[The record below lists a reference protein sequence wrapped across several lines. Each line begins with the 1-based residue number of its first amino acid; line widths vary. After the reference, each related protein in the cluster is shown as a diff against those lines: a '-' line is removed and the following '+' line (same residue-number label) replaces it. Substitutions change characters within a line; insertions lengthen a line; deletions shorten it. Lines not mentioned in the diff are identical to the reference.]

1 MDTEPLGLTT
11 SLLAAVPIALAI
23 GILVHFRIA
32 SAINDPVATQSLSNI
47 TEKGHSTWVATS
59 VRLGV
64 SLIIAYLAAWLLPFR
79 LTHHTGV
86 DVLIMI
92 AVGIVAGITPT
103 LYWLDWRLHR
113 LPDRIVLPAL
123 ATVTVLAVAALVW
136 ALVDGSGTAVVI
148 RALAMGAI
156 AFGFFL
162 LLAVLPL
169 VVSGG
174 RVSALGF
181 GDVKLAP
188 LCGFILGLAGW
199 GTGLAGLVLTTLLA
213 AGYAGWLVAT
223 SRGTM
228 RDRIAY
234 GPFMLIG
241 TWAAMLFS
249 TAFA

>member
-1 MDTEPLGLTT
+1 MDTEPLGLTI

-23 GILVHFRIA
+23 GVLLHFRIA
-32 SAINDPVATQSLSNI
+32 AVIDDPVATESLSNI
-47 TEKGHSTWVATS
+47 TEQGHSTWVATS
-59 VRLGV
+59 LRLGV
-64 SLIIAYLAAWLLPFR
+64 SLIVSYLAAWLLPFR

-86 DVLIMI
+86 DILIMI

-113 LPDRIVLPAL
+113 LPDRIVLPSLGAVTLLAL
-123 ATVTVLAVAALVW
+123 AALVW
-136 ALVDGSGTAVVI
+136 ALVDGSGTAVVV
-148 RALAMGAI
+148 RALSMGAI

-162 LLAVLPL
+162 ALALLPL
-169 VVSGG
+169 LVSGG

-199 GTGLAGLVLTTLLA
+199 GTGVAGLILTTLLA
-213 AGYAGWLVAT
+213 AGYAVWLLAAK
-223 SRGTM
+223 RGTI

-241 TWAAMLFS
+241 TWTAMLFS